1 MILLD
6 IEMPRMD
13 GLTFL
18 RKMMAD
24 DPMPVVICSA
34 LAGRGSGDGAR
45 ALEEGAVEIVGQ
57 AARRAA
63 RVPRRIDGDAHR
75 RDPRRRAG
83 AHAPRRAMPP
93 SRSAIRPTSI
103 LPAARARR

>member
-18 RKMMAD
+18 RKLMAD

-34 LAGRGSGDGAR
+34 LAGRGTETALR
-45 ALEEGAVEIVGQ
+45 ALEEGAVEIV
-57 AARRAA
+57 AK
-63 RVPRRIDGDAHR
+63 PRIALHDFLTESTEMLIDV
-75 RDPRRRAG
+75 DPRRRA
-83 AHAPRRAMPP
+83 
-93 SRSAIRPTSI
+93 
-103 LPAARARR
+103 ARARRGGCGIEKRHSPDVILPPRASVA